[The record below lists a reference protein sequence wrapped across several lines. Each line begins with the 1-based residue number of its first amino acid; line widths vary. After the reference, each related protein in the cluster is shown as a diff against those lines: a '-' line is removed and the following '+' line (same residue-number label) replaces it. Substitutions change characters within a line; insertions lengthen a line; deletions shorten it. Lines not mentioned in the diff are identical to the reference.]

1 MILDMICANMNAV
14 HMRNQTARVACKG
27 VTYDAAATIKI
38 VSKQEVYVVSKVYVV
53 AAKRSA
59 IGSMLG
65 TLKDATTA
73 YVGGEVL
80 KAALAAANVQ
90 PEWLNEVIVGNVLPA
105 GLGQGPGRQVA
116 LAAGVP
122 VEIPAYS
129 LNMVCGSG
137 MKAVMNAATTIAAG
151 KADLIAAGGAEI
163 MSGAPYI
170 VPNKIRSG
178 CKMGDMKMIDHM
190 IYDALTDAYG
200 GVHMGITAENVADR
214 FGLTRQMQDEF
225 AIASQ
230 QKAIAAQ
237 DAGNF
242 TEEIVPITVK
252 QGKAE
257 VVFAADEYINRKTSL
272 EKLGTLRPAFK
283 KDGTVTAGNASGIN
297 DGASVLVLASEKA
310 VAEHNLTPM
319 AELVGW
325 GQGGVEPDVMGLGPV
340 PAIANALKDAGMK
353 LSQME
358 VLELNEAFAAQSL
371 GVVKLLSQQHDLTEE
386 EIKDR
391 TNPNGG
397 AIALG
402 HPVGASGNRI
412 IVTLLH
418 EMKRSN
424 KEYGLAS
431 LCIGG
436 GMGTAVILKKL

>member
-1 MILDMICANMNAV
+1 MA
-14 HMRNQTARVACKG
+14 
-27 VTYDAAATIKI
+27 
-38 VSKQEVYVVSKVYVV
+38 KVYVV

-65 TLKDATTA
+65 ALKDTTPA
-73 YVGGEVL
+73 YIGGEVL
-80 KAALAAANVQ
+80 KAALAAANVK
-90 PEWLNEVIVGNVLPA
+90 PEQLDEVVVGNVLPA

-137 MKAVMNAATTIAAG
+137 MKAVMNAATAIAAG
-151 KADLIAAGGAEI
+151 QANLIAAGGAEV
-163 MSGAPYI
+163 MSGCPYL
-170 VPNKIRSG
+170 VTGKTRSG
-178 CKMGDMKMIDHM
+178 TKMGDLKMIDHM

-200 GVHMGITAENVADR
+200 GMHMGITAENVAER

-230 QKAIAAQ
+230 TKAIAAQ

-242 TEEIVPITVK
+242 VEEIVPLTVK
-252 QGKAE
+252 QGRTE
-257 VVFAADEYINRKTSL
+257 VVFAADEYINRKTTL

-297 DGASVLVLASEKA
+297 DGASFLVLASEQA
-310 VAEHNLTPM
+310 VAQYNLQPL
-319 AELVGW
+319 AELVAW

-340 PAIANALKDAGMK
+340 PAIANALKNADMK

-371 GVVKLLSQQHDLTEE
+371 GVVKLLAEQHDLTED
-386 EIKDR
+386 EIKAR

-418 EMKRSN
+418 EMKRSG
-424 KEYGLAS
+424 KEFGLAS

-436 GMGTAVILKKL
+436 GMGTAVILKNI

>member
-1 MILDMICANMNAV
+1 M
-14 HMRNQTARVACKG
+14 
-27 VTYDAAATIKI
+27 
-38 VSKQEVYVVSKVYVV
+38 SKVYVV

-65 TLKDATTA
+65 TLKDTTTA
-73 YVGGEVL
+73 RLGGEVL

-90 PEWLNEVIVGNVLPA
+90 PEWLDEVVVGNVLPA

-116 LAAGVP
+116 IDAGVP

-137 MKAVMNAATTIAAG
+137 MKAVMNAATAIAAG
-151 KADLIAAGGAEI
+151 KADLVAAGGAEV
-163 MSGAPYI
+163 MSGAPYL
-170 VPNKIRSG
+170 VNYKVRGG

-190 IYDALTDAYG
+190 IFDALTDAYG
-200 GVHMGITAENVADR
+200 GMHMGITAENVAER
-214 FGLTRQMQDEF
+214 FGLTREMQDEF

-230 QKAIAAQ
+230 QKALAAQ

-242 TEEIVPITVK
+242 VEEIVPITVK
-252 QGKAE
+252 QGKTE
-257 VVFAADEYINRKTSL
+257 VVFAADEYINRKTTL
-272 EKLGTLRPAFK
+272 EKIGTLRPAFK

-297 DGASVLVLASEKA
+297 DGASFLVLASEKA
-310 VAEHNLTPM
+310 VSEHNLQPL

-340 PAIANALKDAGMK
+340 PAIANALKDADMK

-371 GVVKLLSQQHDLTEE
+371 GVVKLLAEQHDLNEE
-386 EIKDR
+386 QIKAR

-418 EMKRSN
+418 EMKRSG
-424 KEYGLAS
+424 KQYGLAS

-436 GMGTAVILKKL
+436 GMGTAVILKNI